1 MLLPVKVCCIQSI
14 EEAALAVTAGAR
26 AVGLVSEMP
35 SGWGPIPEERIA
47 RIAATIPPM
56 VSSVLLSSR
65 STSLEIIDQ
74 LQRCGTN
81 AVQIVDQFPDD
92 EYGAIREACPRVD
105 IYKAVHVN
113 DASAIDEALRI
124 APWVDGL
131 ILDTGSPHAEVKVL
145 GGTGKTH
152 DWTISRRIVD
162 EVPCPVFLAGGL
174 KPENVAEAME
184 TVRPYGLDL
193 CTGVRRDLALHP
205 ALLAQFMRAV
215 ERAQT

>member
-1 MLLPVKVCCIQSI
+1 MIPVKVCCIQSI

-26 AVGLVSEMP
+26 AVGLVSQMP

-56 VSSVLLSSR
+56 VSSVLLTSK
-65 STSLEIIDQ
+65 STAVEVIEQ
-74 LQRCGTN
+74 LHRCQTN
-81 AVQIVDQFPDD
+81 AVQIVDDFPIDG
-92 EYGAIREACPRVD
+92 YAAINDSCPGVE
-105 IYKAVHVN
+105 IYQAVHVL
-113 DASAIDEALRI
+113 DDSAIERAVQL
-124 APWVDGL
+124 APHVHGL
-131 ILDTGSPHAEVKVL
+131 ILDTGSPHGEVKVL

-152 DWTISRRIVD
+152 DWSISRRIVD
-162 EVPCPVFLAGGL
+162 AVERPVFLAGGL

-193 CTGVRRDLALHP
+193 CTGVRRDVALHP

-215 ERAQT
+215 DQAR